1 MSQSKDLEN
10 LVVIASSTGGPK
22 SLQAVVPKL
31 ERRLNAAVIIVQHMP
46 AGFTA
51 SLADRLN
58 DLSNI
63 RVKEAEDGE
72 RLNVGTV
79 YIAKGGQHLKVV
91 TFKGKSGSYLK
102 LTDEPPREGVR
113 PCANY
118 TYESLADTPIPFL
131 MGVVLTG
138 MGADATAGIRN
149 LKQTR
154 DIYTVAQ
161 DEKTSIIYGMPKVVA
176 ESGLANRILPL
187 DNIAEEIN
195 KKVGV
200 L

>member
-31 ERRLNAAVIIVQHMP
+31 AENLNAAVIIVQHMP
-46 AGFTA
+46 AGFTF
-51 SLADRLN
+51 SLAERLN

-91 TFKGKSGSYLK
+91 SKGHLGSFLK